1 MVQAAST
8 AATREALGPTLI
20 KLVREGV
27 DIAVVDADLG
37 VSTTAAVFGKEYP
50 DRFFSVGVQEQNM
63 VGVAAGIAANGH
75 VAFASSF
82 AVFLPGHCFDQVRMA
97 VAQPHLNVKLVASH
111 GGIVTGE
118 DGASA
123 EALEDLALMLSL
135 PNFNVI
141 VPSDLP
147 EAEQAIEV
155 AARTEGPFYIR
166 TVRPKIPIL
175 HDDSY
180 RFQLGKAEMMRPGSD
195 VTVMANGVM
204 TKAALDAA
212 DLLAAEGID
221 CRVLNVASLR
231 PLAEEA
237 ITAAARET
245 GAIVTAEDHSIF
257 GGLGSAVAQ
266 VTARTHPVPIAFVG
280 MTRYGTSGVWNE
292 LLQYFELTPERI
304 AREARTLVA
313 AKRG

>member
-1 MVQAAST
+1 MVQAAPT

-20 KLVREGV
+20 KLVREGL

-37 VSTTAAVFGKEYP
+37 VSTTAAVFGKEFP

-63 VGVAAGIAANGH
+63 IGVAAGIAANGK
-75 VAFASSF
+75 VTFASSF

-97 VAQPHLNVKLVASH
+97 IAQPHLNVKLVASH

-123 EALEDLALMLSL
+123 ESLEDLALILSL
-135 PNFNVI
+135 PGFNVI

-155 AARTEGPFYIR
+155 AAKTEGPFYIR
-166 TVRPKIPIL
+166 TIRPKVPIL
-175 HDDSY
+175 HDASY
-180 RFQLGKAEMMRPGSD
+180 RFQLGKAEMMRPGGD

-212 DLLAAEGID
+212 NLLAAEGID
-221 CRVLNVASLR
+221 CRVINVASLR
-231 PLAEEA
+231 PLDEDA
-237 ITAAARET
+237 IVAAARET
-245 GAIVTAEDHSIF
+245 GAIVTAEDHNIF
-257 GGLGSAVAQ
+257 GGLGSLVAE
-266 VTARTHPVPIAFVG
+266 VTARKHPVPMAFVG
-280 MTRYGTSGVWNE
+280 MERFGTSGKWEE
-292 LLQYFELTPERI
+292 LLEYFDLTPERI
-304 AREARTLVA
+304 AREAKTLVA
-313 AKRG
+313 AKRA